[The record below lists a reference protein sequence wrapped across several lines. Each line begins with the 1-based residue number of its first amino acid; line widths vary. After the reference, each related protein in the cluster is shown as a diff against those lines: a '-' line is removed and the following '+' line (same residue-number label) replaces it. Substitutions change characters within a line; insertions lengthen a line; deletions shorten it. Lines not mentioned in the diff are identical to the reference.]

1 MKKNGFRSFRRQ
13 LNAAF
18 LAVSL
23 IPLLLCSVL
32 LVQIFRLR
40 IRTDTRQAAQQQLS
54 NASDALGNIHEQL
67 CSAVDRLEKDS
78 LVIQALFR
86 EDAEDSKVYER
97 LFQSTEALRGFGSFH
112 LYDISGTWRYATQA
126 VPQSRTL
133 PVNWGILRQAAS
145 SPGRVVYCAA
155 EEGSALLRCA
165 AMLSDPHGAP
175 VGYLVMEQ
183 DSTQLAALLGSLA
196 GAQNQLLLL
205 DAHWRPIYSTQVSQL
220 SSLTEALRTRLLS
233 GKTLDGASDN
243 FLFTAA
249 QVPGSGLF
257 LVLQQPQVFTRGTLQ
272 LFYSVGILCALG
284 CVLLSI
290 FLGLQLS
297 RQVFEPIGRLHK
309 AIRQV
314 EKNNLTVR
322 VPIPDHRE
330 NELTEL
336 ARQFNH
342 MVTALAANQQTLL
355 ENQKAL
361 NEAQIRMLQAQL
373 NPHFLCNTLDTMK
386 WISKINQVPQV
397 ALMSTNLADILRA
410 CISPAEFVPLQR
422 ELEVLERYVEIQRI
436 RLSDSFSYETD
447 VPEALKCCMVPKMLL
462 QPLAENAILHG
473 LSGISEGRLL
483 VTARVNAEQ
492 LLEIRVCDNGCG
504 LPPELLGPYRPPEQ
518 PTGHLGLLN
527 VDTILRKH
535 YGERFG
541 LRLENNA
548 GMAGA
553 CVVACLPI
561 EKGETY
567 AEGFGCGR

>member
-1 MKKNGFRSFRRQ
+1 MKRTGFRSFRRQ

-32 LVQIFRLR
+32 LVQVFRLR
-40 IRTDTRQAAQQQLS
+40 ITSDTQQAAQQQLS
-54 NASDALGNIHEQL
+54 AAAAALENVHTRLEQTADALRQ
-67 CSAVDRLEKDS
+67 DP
-78 LVIQALFR
+78 LVVQALFR
-86 EDAEDSKVYER
+86 EEAEDSKVYAQ
-97 LFQSTEALRGFGSFH
+97 LFQATESLRSFGAFH
-112 LYDISGTWRYATQA
+112 LYDISGCWRYSTQSA
-126 VPQSRTL
+126 PENRAL
-133 PVNWGILRQAAS
+133 PTNWGILYRTAS
-145 SPGRVVYCAA
+145 APGSVVYDAA
-155 EEGSALLRCA
+155 QDGAVLLRA
-165 AMLSDPHGAP
+165 AALITDRYGAP

-183 DSTQLAALLGSLA
+183 DSAQLSALLGGLA

-205 DAHWRPIYSTQVSQL
+205 DAHWRPIFSTQPTQAQAL
-220 SSLTEALRTRLLS
+220 SDALRDHLLS
-233 GKTLDGASDN
+233 GKSLNSAN

-249 QVPGSGLF
+249 KVPESGLY
-257 LVLQQPQVFTRGTLQ
+257 LILQQPQVFTRGTLQ
-272 LFYSVGILCALG
+272 LFYTVSALCALG
-284 CVLLSI
+284 CVVLSI
-290 FLGLQLS
+290 LWGLQLS
-297 RQVFEPIGRLHK
+297 RQIFEPIGRMHR
-309 AIRQV
+309 AIRRV
-314 EKNNLTVR
+314 EKNDLAVQI
-322 VPIPDHRE
+322 PIDSRE

-342 MVTALAANQQTLL
+342 MVTTLSANQKALL

-397 ALMSTNLADILRA
+397 ALMSTNLADILRF

-422 ELEVLERYVEIQRI
+422 ELEILERYVEIQKI
-436 RLSDSFSYETD
+436 RLSDSFSFEED
-447 VPEALKCCMVPKMLL
+447 VPEELKSCMVPKMLL

-473 LSGISEGRLL
+473 LSGVSAGQLL
-483 VTARVNAEQ
+483 VTAREKEEK
-492 LLEIRVCDNGCG
+492 LLEIRIFDNGCG

-541 LRLENNA
+541 LRLENRED
-548 GMAGA
+548 GAGA

-561 EKGETY
+561 EKGESQ
-567 AEGFGCGR
+567 C

>member
-86 EDAEDSKVYER
+86 EEAEDSKVYER

-112 LYDISGTWRYATQA
+112 LYDISGTWRYATQT

-145 SPGRVVYCAA
+145 SPGSVVYCAA

-205 DAHWRPIYSTQVSQL
+205 DAHWRPIYSTQASQL

-314 EKNNLTVR
+314 EKNNLTVQ

-436 RLSDSFSYETD
+436 RLSDSFSYEAD